1 MTTEKPANNKQE
13 AEAEPKAEGPVAEG
27 APAEEPNEV
36 KESEAVPPAAE
47 PPPPPPPLAEDRHD
61 FWDTAATYLKKA

>member
-27 APAEEPNEV
+27 APAEEP
-36 KESEAVPPAAE
+36 KEAKEAEAVPPAPE
-47 PPPPPPPLAEDRHD
+47 PPPPPPPLAAARHGL
-61 FWDTAATYLKKA
+61 WATAATYLK